1 MANMQVPVEE
11 TVATPAQEGLAASKM
26 PNQSM
31 DDMKTEVVSGLLDGS
46 VTPQQA
52 IQSRIMT
59 PAEVQSVMEA
69 VQKASMSNGPQDSG
83 LAARGMVR

>member
-1 MANMQVPVEE
+1 MQVPVEE
-11 TVATPAQEGLAASKM
+11 TVATPTQEGLAARQM

-69 VQKASMSNGPQDSG
+69 VQKASMSNGSQDGG

>member
-1 MANMQVPVEE
+1 MGIPVEE

-26 PNQSM
+26 ANQSM

-59 PAEVQSVMEA
+59 PAEVQNVMEA
-69 VQKASMSNGPQDSG
+69 VQKASMSNGPQDGG

>member
-1 MANMQVPVEE
+1 MAQMGILVEE

-26 PNQSM
+26 ANQSM

-59 PAEVQSVMEA
+59 PAEVQNVMEA
-69 VQKASMSNGPQDSG
+69 VQKASMSNGPQDGG
-83 LAARGMVR
+83 LAARGMM

>member
-1 MANMQVPVEE
+1 MQVPVEE
-11 TVATPAQEGLAASKM
+11 TIATPEQRGLAASQM

-69 VQKASMSNGPQDSG
+69 VQKASMSNGPQDGG
-83 LAARGMVR
+83 LAARGIVR

>member
-1 MANMQVPVEE
+1 MQVPVEE
-11 TVATPAQEGLAASKM
+11 TVVTPEQRGLAASQM

-69 VQKASMSNGPQDSG
+69 VQKASMSNGPQDGG